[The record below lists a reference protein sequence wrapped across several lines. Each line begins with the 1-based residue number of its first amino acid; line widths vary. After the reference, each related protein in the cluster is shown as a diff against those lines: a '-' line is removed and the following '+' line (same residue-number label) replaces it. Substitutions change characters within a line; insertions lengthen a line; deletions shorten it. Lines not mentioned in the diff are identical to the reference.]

1 MPISQKNSA
10 GWDQNPNSSFC
21 KSRPHDFI
29 SHTEQPLASS
39 FAYQTEV
46 SSTLAEGHR
55 NGNLTVFSSVTTAA
69 SSQKNLMNVGKAGK
83 SMG

>member
-1 MPISQKNSA
+1 MILFHTP
-10 GWDQNPNSSFC
+10 SS
-21 KSRPHDFI
+21 RWLLP
-29 SHTEQPLASS
+29 PP

-46 SSTLAEGHR
+46 TSTLAEGHR